1 MVPVHQITDPTAS
14 GTCNI
19 IVTRYGDHVEI
30 DLALKGLADPIRRRT
45 VQRLVQGPAT
55 AGQLAALFSV
65 SRPAV
70 SRHLRVLR
78 EAGLVTATSSGR
90 NIWYQAQHAALARL
104 GAWLHDV
111 TERAATAP
119 RLALRHTP
127 ELLDDKRTT

>member
-1 MVPVHQITDPTAS
+1 M
-14 GTCNI
+14 
-19 IVTRYGDHVEI
+19 RGDGI

-78 EAGLVTATSSGR
+78 QTGLVTATSSGR
-90 NIWYQAQHAALARL
+90 NVWYQARHAALAGL
-104 GAWLHDV
+104 GEWLDAV
-111 TERAATAP
+111 TRRAAAAP
-119 RLALRHTP
+119 ALSPRREP
-127 ELLDDKRTT
+127 DPPGPRRPR

>member
-1 MVPVHQITDPTAS
+1 MRAE
-14 GTCNI
+14 G
-19 IVTRYGDHVEI
+19 I

-78 EAGLVTATSSGR
+78 QTGLVTATSSGR
-90 NIWYQAQHAALARL
+90 NVWYQARHATLAGLGEWLDAVARRAVAAPALS
-104 GAWLHDV
+104 
-111 TERAATAP
+111 P
-119 RLALRHTP
+119 RREP
-127 ELLDDKRTT
+127 DPPDSRRPR

>member
-1 MVPVHQITDPTAS
+1 MPAD
-14 GTCNI
+14 G
-19 IVTRYGDHVEI
+19 I

-78 EAGLVTATSSGR
+78 QSGLVTASSSGR
-90 NIWYQAQHAALARL
+90 NVWYQARHAALAGL
-104 GAWLHDV
+104 SEWLDAV
-111 TERAATAP
+111 ARRAAAAP
-119 RLALRHTP
+119 ALSLRREP
-127 ELLDDKRTT
+127 DPPDPRRPR

>member
-1 MVPVHQITDPTAS
+1 M
-14 GTCNI
+14 
-19 IVTRYGDHVEI
+19 EI

-78 EAGLVTATSSGR
+78 QTGLVTATSSGR
-90 NIWYQAQHAALARL
+90 NIWYQAQHPALARL
-104 GAWLHDV
+104 GAWLDDV

-119 RLALRHTP
+119 KLALWREP
-127 ELLDDKRTT
+127 DLLDDRRTT